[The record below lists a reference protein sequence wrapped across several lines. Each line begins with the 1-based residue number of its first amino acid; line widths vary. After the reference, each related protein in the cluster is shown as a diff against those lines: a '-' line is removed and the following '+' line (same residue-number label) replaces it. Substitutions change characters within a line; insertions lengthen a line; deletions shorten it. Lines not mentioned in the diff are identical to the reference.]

1 MSSRQF
7 GRLPKDPLDELLLDV
22 SWIRVYILL
31 RAASQRVAAADL
43 VADLAGVGFECEQAF
58 LSEIMRALERKGY
71 LARIATPNGRRSDSV
86 YVLTV
91 EGRYATRG
99 LKTKV
104 RELLADIRP
113 SGTSG
118 VSAAS

>member
-7 GRLPKDPLDELLLDV
+7 GRLPKDPLAALLLDV
-22 SWIRVYILL
+22 SWIRVYVLL

-58 LSEIMRALERKGY
+58 LSEIMRALEREGY
-71 LARIATPNGRRSDSV
+71 LARIATPNGRRPDTV
-86 YVLTV
+86 YVLTA
-91 EGRYATRG
+91 EGRYATCG
-99 LKTKV
+99 LKTKI
-104 RELLADIRP
+104 RELFAGIRP
-113 SGTSG
+113 SGASG